1 MILIFMEEFDK
12 LRNVWVYQ
20 VCGKGIFG
28 IKGKSLLQEKLFQA
42 GKMVEIFEKWLLF
55 KFNREYGKK
64 M

>member
-1 MILIFMEEFDK
+1 MILIFIEEFDK

-20 VCGKGIFG
+20 VDIFG

-42 GKMVEIFEKWLLF
+42 GKMVENFEKWLLF